1 MAYVCARA
9 MTADSNEL
17 TGGIMRTLKVVGGLA
32 LLSLGAVMP
41 AAAQDATIGIDV
53 GLNSNYNWRGLS
65 LANKPVLQP
74 DVWLSVYGFTG
85 GVWANVEPTKCDGT
99 NDICETG
106 GARTG
111 IAEIDYWLEYGR
123 SFAGASAKVGWVAYT
138 YNKNNAFLDNTA
150 NTSEIYGQVTLSN
163 LPITPTLAAWYDID
177 NIKGLYIQGSVVY
190 GVKASPAVTINLGAL
205 AGLSAGQ
212 EVNTD
217 PNSTESANFAESGL
231 THVDLSAST
240 SLTAGPVSIAPSFHF
255 QISHDPFTKING
267 LDAGN
272 LDKGSKIWF
281 GVTLSWSRGLGAATE

>member
-1 MAYVCARA
+1 
-9 MTADSNEL
+9 
-17 TGGIMRTLKVVGGLA
+17 MRTLKVVGGLA

-41 AAAQDATIGIDV
+41 AAAQDATIGIDA

-85 GVWANVEPTKCDGT
+85 GVWASMELMKCDGT

-106 GARTG
+106 AGGTGTRTG

-138 YNKNNAFLDNTA
+138 YNKNNLYLNNAA
-150 NTSEIYGQVTLSN
+150 NTSEIYGQVSLSN

-177 NIKGLYIQGSVVY
+177 KIKGLYVQGSVVY

-217 PNSTESANFAESGL
+217 PSSTESANFAKSGL

-255 QISHDPFTKING
+255 QISHDAFTKVNG
-267 LDAGN
+267 ADLN
-272 LDKGSKIWF
+272 NQDKSSKIWF